1 MKVRELMTARVVA
14 VSPDATIVQAAARMR
29 DEQVGSVLVVHND
42 KLVGMVTDRQITH
55 TTVAAGDDPS
65 IVRVRDIMFEDFI
78 PLDPEMDVLKAMQL
92 QRELGMRRLPVVE
105 NGRPIGIVSVSDIAM
120 FVKEFIDCVLQE
132 GSIRVT
138 RRERE

>member
-14 VSPDATIVQAAARMR
+14 VPPDATIVQAAAKMR

-55 TTVAAGDDPS
+55 TTIAAGDDPNT
-65 IVRVRDIMFEDFI
+65 VRVRDIMFEDFV

-105 NGRPIGIVSVSDIAM
+105 NGRPVGIVSVSDIAM
-120 FVKEFIDCVLQE
+120 FVKEFIDCILQE
-132 GSIRVT
+132 GAIRVT

>member
-14 VSPDATIVQAAARMR
+14 VSPDATIVQAAAKMR
-29 DEQVGSVLVVHND
+29 DEQVGSVLVVYND

-55 TTVAAGDDPS
+55 TTVAAGDDPN
-65 IVRVRDIMFEDFI
+65 IIRVRDIMFEDFI